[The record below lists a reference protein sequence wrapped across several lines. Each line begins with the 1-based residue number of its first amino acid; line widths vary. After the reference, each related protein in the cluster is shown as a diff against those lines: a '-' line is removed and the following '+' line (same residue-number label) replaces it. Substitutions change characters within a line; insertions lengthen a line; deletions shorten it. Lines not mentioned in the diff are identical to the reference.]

1 MSTLGKPWAQP
12 DAHAPLGSV
21 RPKPVAHG
29 PSWKMH
35 LFGACPLRISSG
47 AQVKATPGAAAYGA
61 CTTANIQG
69 PCGGMAWL
77 TCMRCD
83 AKPAGLRAP
92 GRSICGTDRGDDL
105 GPFTAGPMSP
115 RRGIRL
121 RCGCTESPRPSPY
134 AVRRTGHAMDTSVER
149 TAALRLTVIHGW

>member
-1 MSTLGKPWAQP
+1 
-12 DAHAPLGSV
+12 
-21 RPKPVAHG
+21 
-29 PSWKMH
+29 MH

-83 AKPAGLRAP
+83 AKPSGLRAP
-92 GRSICGTDRGDDL
+92 GRSTCGTDRGDDL
-105 GPFTAGPMSP
+105 GPFTAGPMSS
-115 RRGIRL
+115 RRGIPFWRCRMGRL
-121 RCGCTESPRPSPY
+121 GIRERRPVSSY
-134 AVRRTGHAMDTSVER
+134 AVRSPGRIAGGTHVYKQGPSDIDGCLQLAVFVT
-149 TAALRLTVIHGW
+149 